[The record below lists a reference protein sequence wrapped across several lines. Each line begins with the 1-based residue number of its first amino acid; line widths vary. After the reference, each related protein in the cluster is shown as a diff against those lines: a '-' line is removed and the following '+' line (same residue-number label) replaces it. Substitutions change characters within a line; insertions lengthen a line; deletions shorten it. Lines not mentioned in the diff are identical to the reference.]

1 MGGLLKVYPRREFEL
16 SWVYLVRFPSQQAG
30 EKTQFDAEKRPP
42 GLKPIL
48 ISRDLRG
55 PEGPLF
61 HGDAHIWEFF
71 SSLLNPSIGTG
82 FRRVPL
88 YTCKMF
94 CSRRCHYLSAR
105 P

>member
-42 GLKPIL
+42 GLKPIR

-61 HGDAHIWEFF
+61 HGDAYILEFF
-71 SSLLNPSIGTG
+71 SSLLGE
-82 FRRVPL
+82 VPL
-88 YTCKMF
+88 Q
-94 CSRRCHYLSAR
+94 RLSPKFVLPAR
-105 P
+105 HHQRGYAVA